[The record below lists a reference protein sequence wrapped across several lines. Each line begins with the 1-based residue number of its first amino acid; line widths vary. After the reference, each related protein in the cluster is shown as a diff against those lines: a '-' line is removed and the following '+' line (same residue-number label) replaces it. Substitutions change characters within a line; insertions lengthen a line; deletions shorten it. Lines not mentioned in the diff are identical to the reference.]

1 MTPVAAYYVL
11 IVTDQTRAAER
22 TRPYEAP
29 VPRKS
34 VIERVAFALEM
45 LVSMGRPATT
55 QPI

>member
-11 IVTDQTRAAER
+11 IVTDQTRTAER
-22 TRPYEAP
+22 TQRYDSP

-34 VIERVAFALEM
+34 VIERVAYALEM